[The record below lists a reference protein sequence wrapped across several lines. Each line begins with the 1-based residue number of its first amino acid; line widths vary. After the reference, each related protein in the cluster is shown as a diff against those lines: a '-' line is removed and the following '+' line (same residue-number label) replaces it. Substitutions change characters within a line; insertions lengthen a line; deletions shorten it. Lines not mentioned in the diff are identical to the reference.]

1 MKKILMT
8 TMVLLGT
15 FALWGAEQKMVK
27 RKESSSRRRSNRQIK
42 ENLEKMWRKLN
53 ETQEQLYEVEK
64 KQVQVKGERDVLL
77 GKLWILKQFGFQEVE
92 ELEFSKAIP
101 FSDDDLTQWTHEL
114 SNNKS

>member
-64 KQVQVKGERDVLL
+64 KTSSGKRRKGRIAREIMDI
-77 GKLWILKQFGFQEVE
+77 KTIWISRSRRIGIFQ
-92 ELEFSKAIP
+92 
-101 FSDDDLTQWTHEL
+101 
-114 SNNKS
+114 SNTFF